1 MDEKK
6 PTATKKSASS
16 STATK
21 RTYTK
26 KAVPAVEKPKA
37 VVAAKSEELA
47 AGPFIT
53 EEPVKKAIDK
63 KQEPVFVEPDPYE
76 LVPVLIPLDPSLA
89 TTDQLFEGHLNGKFF
104 AYKRGATH
112 MVERY
117 LAEHINRRFAYSEQA
132 IKNIEE
138 FKRRGL

>member
-16 STATK
+16 SSITK

-26 KAVPAVEKPKA
+26 KAVPAVEKPKT
-37 VVAAKSEELA
+37 VAAEPEEL
-47 AGPFIT
+47 GVDPFIT
-53 EEPVKKAIDK
+53 EKPAKKI
-63 KQEPVFVEPDPYE
+63 EPVFVEPDPYE
-76 LVPVLIPLDPSLA
+76 LVPIFIPFDPSLA
-89 TTDQLFEGHLNGKFF
+89 TTDQLIEGHLNGKFF
-104 AYKRGATH
+104 ALKRGATH

-117 LAEHINRRFAYSEQA
+117 LAEHIRVRFAYSDQA

-138 FKRRGL
+138 FKRRGQ